1 MSRLTAG
8 DRLARLLAI
17 IPWVAAQDGP
27 AIDDIAS
34 RFDYDAKNL
43 VRDLQEVVQFV
54 GVYPYSPDT
63 LIEVIVDDGRVWIS
77 YADWFSQPLKL
88 TGDQGLAM
96 MAAGQSIL
104 DFAGDDDGPL
114 LRGLT
119 KLGAAL
125 GAGGGSPLEIRLG
138 DAAEDVLA
146 VLRQAVAESRQVEI
160 DYYTYGRDERNL
172 RTIEPHRFFGHG
184 GQWYVSGYCQFAKAE
199 RVFRVDRVRG
209 AVLTDTSFDPP
220 DVTEPTPDTV
230 FNPSPDDPRVE
241 LILSASARWVVEQYP
256 HDEVTER
263 ADGGV
268 MVRMPVTG
276 VPWLERLL
284 VRLGDDAQVA
294 ASDLDH
300 LDVAGAAR
308 RILAIY
314 TS

>member
-17 IPWVAAQDGP
+17 IPWVASQDGP
-27 AIDDIAS
+27 RIEDVAS
-34 RFDYDAKNL
+34 RFDYEATNL

-63 LIEVIVDDGRVWIS
+63 LIEVIVEDGRVWIS

-104 DFAGDDDGPL
+104 DFAGDEDGPL

-125 GAGGGSPLEIRLG
+125 GAAGGSPLEVRLG
-138 DAAEDVLA
+138 DASADVLA
-146 VLRQAVAESRQVEI
+146 VLRQAVADSRQVEI
-160 DYYTYGRDERNL
+160 DYYTFSRDERNQ

-184 GQWYVSGYCQFAKAE
+184 GQWYVTGYCHFAKAE
-199 RVFRVDRVRG
+199 RVFRVDRVRR
-209 AVLTDTSFDPP
+209 ADLTDTTFEPP
-220 DVTEPTPDTV
+220 DVIEPTPDSV
-230 FNPSPDDPRVE
+230 FTPTADDPRVE
-241 LILSASARWVVEQYP
+241 LDLSANARWVIEQYP
-256 HDEVTER
+256 HDKVIDR

-268 MVRMPVTG
+268 RVRMPVTG

-284 VRLGDDAQVA
+284 VRLGDDARVV

-300 LDVAGAAR
+300 LDVAGAAQ

-314 TS
+314 KA